1 MNDLFKSFL
10 KSDDTLWVLKANIS
24 IFQSKKKG
32 IASLLDYIEQFS
44 PCTDEVTVFDRVV
57 GNAAAL
63 LLERI
68 RCRKI
73 YSRIGSRYALETLN
87 QHGIPSYFL
96 KVVPYI
102 FNRKR
107 DGMCPFEQLSIG
119 KSPDEFYKSIIS

>member
-1 MNDLFKSFL
+1 MQSG
-10 KSDDTLWVLKANIS
+10 DTLWGLKANNP

-68 RCRKI
+68 RGRTWL
-73 YSRIGSRYALETLN
+73 YGR
-87 QHGIPSYFL
+87 
-96 KVVPYI
+96 VPWLPG
-102 FNRKR
+102 R
-107 DGMCPFEQLSIG
+107 DRGWNV
-119 KSPDEFYKSIIS
+119 